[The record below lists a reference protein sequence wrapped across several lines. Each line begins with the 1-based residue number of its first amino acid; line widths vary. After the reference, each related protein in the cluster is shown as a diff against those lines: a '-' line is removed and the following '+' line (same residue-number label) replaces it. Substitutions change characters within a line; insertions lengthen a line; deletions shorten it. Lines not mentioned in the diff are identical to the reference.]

1 MLGRVMDFQFGGK
14 AAGFSRRE
22 RFIQRSK
29 FVRVQIVH
37 HQDDR
42 VCLREM
48 DVDKVTQAVAK
59 STMVRRS
66 VTLT

>member
-29 FVRVQIVH
+29 FVRVQI
-37 HQDDR
+37 
-42 VCLREM
+42 
-48 DVDKVTQAVAK
+48 
-59 STMVRRS
+59 
-66 VTLT
+66 LTI

>member
-22 RFIQRSK
+22 RFMRSDSCVFK
-29 FVRVQIVH
+29 LSITKTIA
-37 HQDDR
+37 

-48 DVDKVTQAVAK
+48 DVDQVTQAVGTVNHGAA
-59 STMVRRS
+59 
-66 VTLT
+66 TLSPSP

>member
-14 AAGFSRRE
+14 AACFSRRE
-22 RFIQRSK
+22 RFIQRSE

-42 VCLREM
+42 VSLREM
-48 DVDKVTQAVAK
+48 DVDKVTQAVGK
-59 STMVRRS
+59 I
-66 VTLT
+66 